1 MENKEVKRDLSEA
14 SQQEMLLKERKANL
28 QELIKQQKSMIQ
40 EIGNKEKELQIAS
53 ENVDAILDQQPMQE
67 QKKTHEEELS

>member
-1 MENKEVKRDLSEA
+1 M
-14 SQQEMLLKERKANL
+14 L